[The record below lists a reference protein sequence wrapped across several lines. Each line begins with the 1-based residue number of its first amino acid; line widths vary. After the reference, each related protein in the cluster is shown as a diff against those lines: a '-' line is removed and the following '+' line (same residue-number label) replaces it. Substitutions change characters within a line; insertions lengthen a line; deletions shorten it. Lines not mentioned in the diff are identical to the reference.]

1 MITLILWIVFGAV
14 VGWLA
19 SLVMAR
25 DSQQGA
31 LGNIVVGI
39 LGATVGGFL
48 FHREVAPSVFSLGS
62 LLTAF
67 IGAVLLLA
75 IVNLVQRGRVR

>member
-1 MITLILWIVFGAV
+1 MITFILWILFGAV

-25 DSQQGA
+25 DAQQGA
-31 LGNIVVGI
+31 LGNIIVGV
-39 LGATVGGFL
+39 LGASIGGFL
-48 FHREVAPSVFSLGS
+48 FNRDVAPDVFSLGS

-67 IGAVLLLA
+67 VGAVVLLA
-75 IVNLVQRGRVR
+75 IVNLVQRRSLR

>member
-1 MITLILWIVFGAV
+1 MISFILWVVFGAV

-25 DSQQGA
+25 DTQQGT
-31 LGNIVVGI
+31 LGNIIVGV
-39 LGATVGGFL
+39 LGATIGGFL
-48 FHREVAPSVFSLGS
+48 FHRDVAPSLFSLGS

-67 IGAVLLLA
+67 IGAVILLA
-75 IVNLVQRGRVR
+75 VVNLLQRGRVR

>member
-1 MITLILWIVFGAV
+1 MITFILWILFGAV

-25 DSQQGA
+25 DAQQGT
-31 LGNIVVGI
+31 LGNIIVGV

-48 FHREVAPSVFSLGS
+48 FNREIAPNVFSLGS

-75 IVNLVQRGRVR
+75 VVNLVQRGRVR

>member
-1 MITLILWIVFGAV
+1 MITFILWILFGAV

-25 DSQQGA
+25 DGQQGA
-31 LGNIVVGI
+31 LGNIIVGV
-39 LGATVGGFL
+39 LGATIGGFL
-48 FHREVAPSVFSLGS
+48 FNREVAPSVFSLGS

>member
-1 MITLILWIVFGAV
+1 MITFILWIVFGAV

-31 LGNIVVGI
+31 LGNIIVGI

-48 FHREVAPSVFSLGS
+48 FNREVAPSVFSLGS

>member
-1 MITLILWIVFGAV
+1 MITFILWIVFGAV

-25 DSQQGA
+25 DGQQGT
-31 LGNIVVGI
+31 LGNIIVGI

-48 FHREVAPSVFSLGS
+48 FNREVAPSVFSLGS